1 VARSAEVSRFSS
13 ESTISRVPAKHSE
26 VARRD
31 GYAADG
37 KRPHRRRTGA
47 DVRPSW
53 SPSDRIVLE
62 PEREALTGFGRAW
75 WHQLEKQAVLR
86 SA

>member
-1 VARSAEVSRFSS
+1 VARSAEVTRFGS
-13 ESTISRVPAKHSE
+13 ESTVSGVPAKHSE

-37 KRPHRRRTGA
+37 KRPHRRRIGA

-53 SPSDRIVLE
+53 APNDRIVLE
-62 PEREALTGFGRAW
+62 PERQKLTGFGRAW